1 MDLKNFLEGRRQMT
15 RMKELVIAL
24 LVFMLSCLLALGA
37 DSSDNDKWEFE
48 FTPYFW
54 LSSIDADSTVQ
65 GQTASV
71 DLSFGDILDNFDV
84 FGLMG
89 RFEAWYGGEVGFIF
103 DGTYVDMD
111 SKEGAVNVPG
121 TPIGVD
127 INMKQSIVD
136 LGVGYRAFETPLARG
151 EGSSVGSGPPTLY
164 FDVIGGLRYN
174 YMDQEQSLQIIIPGI
189 GQPSLSGNED
199 WLEPFIGGRIGV
211 HITDKFGAVVRGNVG
226 GFGLG
231 NASDLSWNFVGGI
244 GYRPWQLVSF
254 KLAYRIY
261 GLDYEK
267 GTGPNRFGFDGT
279 LYGPVLGVTFHF

>member
-1 MDLKNFLEGRRQMT
+1 MARI
-15 RMKELVIAL
+15 KELGLAV
-24 LVFMLSCLLALGA
+24 LVFMLTCSSAIAA
-37 DSSDNDKWEFE
+37 DSSSDDKWEFA
-48 FTPYFW
+48 FTPYVW

-65 GQTASV
+65 GQTASI
-71 DLSFGDILDNFDV
+71 DLSFGDILENFDV

-89 RFEAWYGGEVGFIF
+89 RFEAWYGGKVGFIF
-103 DGTYVDMD
+103 DGTYVDMNT
-111 SKEGAVNVPG
+111 KEGAVNIPG

-127 INMKQSIVD
+127 IEMKQSIVD
-136 LGVGYRAFETPLARG
+136 LGVGYRAFVTPLGRR
-151 EGSSVGSGPPTLY
+151 EGSATEGGPPTLY

-199 WLEPFIGGRIGV
+199 WLEPFIGGRIGMR
-211 HITDKFGAVVRGNVG
+211 ITDKFSAVVRGNVG
-226 GFGLG
+226 GFGLA

-254 KLAYRIY
+254 RLGYRIY

-267 GTGPNRFGFDGT
+267 GTGPSRFGFDGT
-279 LYGPVLGVTFHF
+279 LSGPVLGVTFHF